1 MIMIRLFITSNKVI
15 YIFFPEDIH
24 NINNN
29 NKIIMMMMLAL
40 PSSYY
45 YVFYLLLQHLSTQ
58 TLICN
63 TTKNY
68 KYNK

>member
-15 YIFFPEDIH
+15 DIFFPEDIH
-24 NINNN
+24 NN

-40 PSSYY
+40 ALPSYYY

>member
-15 YIFFPEDIH
+15 DIFFPEDI
-24 NINNN
+24 NNNN

-40 PSSYY
+40 PSYYY